1 MSQYLLD
8 TNIVAF
14 MLRGRRDVLGKLLDV
29 GKDNCHISEI
39 TYAELLYGVKLSRFY
54 EQNMRALKAFAG
66 EIDIIPISGVL
77 EVFVDIKLMLRNAG
91 KLVDDADIFIG
102 ATSIANGMVM
112 VTENTRHFENMPN
125 IKLENWVRR
134 P

>member
-1 MSQYLLD
+1 M
-8 TNIVAF
+8 
-14 MLRGRRDVLGKLLDV
+14 
-29 GKDNCHISEI
+29 
-39 TYAELLYGVKLSRFY
+39 
-54 EQNMRALKAFAG
+54 FA
-66 EIDIIPISGVL
+66 
-77 EVFVDIKLMLRNAG
+77 DIKVMLRNAG

-102 ATSIANGMVM
+102 ATSIANDMVM